1 MTTIKPLSQYNA
13 FFKLARERTLC
24 GIDQLV
30 GLHIQHMFN
39 QSHWAETIL
48 VADAELLECI
58 NWYDKKGNPTS
69 LDSIRKAK
77 ARLKKKGIID
87 FKPGKGNKP
96 TEYRLIQLY
105 PSDTLED
112 TPTDTPSGTEL
123 FSHTAYAPKTFLD
136 VKTSDNNSNSSAGA
150 RSDVEDSKDAETI
163 TGALTLNSRENE
175 LDAIIEEW
183 NQSSCFSKLDF
194 ELISELE
201 VLLRKHGATAI
212 RNAMAKAKRSTDR
225 GVSFNYFKAILEPRR
240 NKQPLKGGES
250 NGEYEKPKYNDEL
263 ERRLSTIKL

>member
-13 FFKLARERTLC
+13 FFKLARERNLC

-30 GLHIQHMFN
+30 GLHIQNKFN
-39 QSHWAETIL
+39 QAHWAETIL
-48 VADAELLECI
+48 LADAELLECI
-58 NWYDKKGNPTS
+58 NWYDKTGSPTS
-69 LDSIRKAK
+69 LDSIRNAK
-77 ARLKKKGIID
+77 ARLKKKGFID

-96 TEYRLIQLY
+96 TEYRLTQLY

-112 TPTDTPSGTEL
+112 TPTDTPSDTEL
-123 FSHTAYAPKTFLD
+123 FPHIACTPKTFLD
-136 VKTSDNNSNSSAGA
+136 VKTSNSNSNSSAGA
-150 RSDVEDSKDAETI
+150 RSDGKDSKDAEI
-163 TGALTLNSRENE
+163 FTGSLPLNLHENE

-183 NQSSCFSKLDF
+183 NLSSCFSKLDF

-201 VLLRKHGATAI
+201 LLLRKHGATAI

-240 NKQPLKGGES
+240 KQPLKGGES
-250 NGEYEKPKYNDEL
+250 NGKYDKPEYNAEL
-263 ERRLSTIKL
+263 ERLLNTVEL